1 MLEDTSMWLAAWYG
15 TLAEGIKGTK
25 DGDQVWQGTGVLF
38 WTESY
43 PFKNHTVLL

>member
-25 DGDQVWQGTGVLF
+25 DGGVLF
-38 WTESY
+38 WTESC
-43 PFKNHTVLL
+43 PFKNHTILL